1 MAALKVHGFEVRI
14 DRQDLPQLE
23 DWERELLD
31 FIRQADSVVLIVS
44 PHSLAS
50 QVVEWELEQV
60 RLNRKRLA
68 PVMIADIEGVVLPRE
83 IAKIN
88 YLVFSDP
95 ALLEQR
101 ADELAS
107 ALNTDIAWIKE
118 HDGVARRRDA
128 G

>member
-1 MAALKVHGFEVRI
+1 VAALKVRGFEVRI

-68 PVMIADIEGVVLPRE
+68 PVMIADIVLPRE
-83 IAKIN
+83 IA
-88 YLVFSDP
+88 LAALGCGDSQAAAEVRFSHRNSGP
-95 ALLEQR
+95 A
-101 ADELAS
+101 
-107 ALNTDIAWIKE
+107 TDRS
-118 HDGVARRRDA
+118 RRCCA
-128 G
+128 KS